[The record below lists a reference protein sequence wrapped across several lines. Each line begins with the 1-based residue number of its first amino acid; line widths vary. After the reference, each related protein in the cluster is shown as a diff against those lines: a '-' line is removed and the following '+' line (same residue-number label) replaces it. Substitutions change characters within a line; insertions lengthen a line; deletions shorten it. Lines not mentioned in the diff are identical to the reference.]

1 MKEAKTQVGQKRR
14 DRTSFR
20 SKPCFGLLTRELCT
34 GTLSTWTFDFSFLIA
49 SKYLSQD
56 LWGEWLGWCR
66 SWVIW
71 VSWLMVWIS
80 MVSGNL
86 GLLVNG
92 MNIHGQKSLVG
103 YSLLSC
109 KEQQSDWAHTHR
121 HHFNGS
127 LHEWLSGFQLQ
138 LPAPACPSA
147 RFDAGHLMLK
157 LQYFSHL
164 T

>member
-14 DRTSFR
+14 DRSSFR
-20 SKPCFGLLTRELCT
+20 SKPCFGLLTRDLCT
-34 GTLSTWTFDFSFLIA
+34 GTLGTWTFDFSFLLA

-56 LWGEWLGWCR
+56 LWGEWLGSCR
-66 SWVIW
+66 SW
-71 VSWLMVWIS
+71 
-80 MVSGNL
+80 GNL

-103 YSLLSC
+103 YSLWTC
-109 KEQQSDWAHTHR
+109 KEQQSDWAHTQR

-127 LHEWLSGFQLQ
+127 LHEWLSGFHSQ

-157 LQYFSHL
+157 RQYFSHL